1 MKTFISFLIAAIL
14 IGLVLFAIFYWLIKM
29 DFRDA
34 VSASMAGAVA
44 GFVVDYVREIRK
56 KKIAK
61 H

>member
-14 IGLVLFAIFYWLIKM
+14 IGVVLFVIFYWLIKM
-29 DFRDA
+29 NFSDA
-34 VSASMAGAVA
+34 VSASIGGAVA

-56 KKIAK
+56 KKVAK